1 MISSV
6 LRETN
11 FMNSKTLS
19 IWVVIY
25 LMGIVVGFSQEDI
38 LKPVD
43 IRPPRPGIQQ
53 QQPKESDAQLAA
65 QYYRNKEFDKAVI
78 LYAKLYKEKNNH
90 VYYSYYLYC
99 LVELEDYKE
108 VEKLVKTQIKKF
120 PSQPKYQVDL
130 GFVYTQKG
138 DLGKAKKQYENA
150 LRILPPDRNRII
162 ELANAFMVRSEL
174 EYAAATYK
182 RGSEILPDY
191 PFYLELGNLYNQVGN
206 NSGMIEEYLNY
217 VDFDYLNMSIVEH
230 KLQTKLSDDPDNV
243 VSELLRKA
251 LLKRVQKDPEKL
263 FYAEMLMWLSIQ
275 EKDFEMAFLQAK
287 SIDRRQGEEGER
299 IFKLAEICMAN
310 QQYEIAIEAF
320 DYILKKGKNNNLH
333 IDATIGRLN
342 ARYLKA
348 TESYDYSM
356 TDLTAVEND
365 YLSMLETYGKSPS
378 MIKVMKYLG
387 HLQAFYLNKTEDAIA
402 ILYEAISIPNAP
414 AAAVAEC
421 KIELADILV
430 FDGDVWEAK
439 LLYGQVEKAYKH
451 DPLGHYAKFKNAKL
465 SFYIGEFEWA
475 KAQLDVL
482 KAATS
487 KLIANDALRFSVLI
501 SDNIDMDSST
511 IALEM
516 YGRADLLL
524 YRNQEDLALLTLD
537 SIFELGTWHPIFD
550 EVLLKK
556 AEIKIKQRDFEMA
569 AEYLT
574 EIILDYSYDITA
586 DNALYLLAELNEIQF
601 NDKEKAMEYY
611 QKLMEDYPA
620 SLFTVEARKRYRNLR
635 GDFVDEEI

>member
-1 MISSV
+1 
-6 LRETN
+6 
-11 FMNSKTLS
+11 MNSKTLS
-19 IWVVIY
+19 IWIIIY

-38 LKPVD
+38 LKPVE
-43 IRPPRPGIQQ
+43 IHPPRPGVQQ

-65 QYYRNKEFDKAVI
+65 QYYRKKEFDKAVI
-78 LYAKLYKEKNNH
+78 LYAKLYKEKNSNI
-90 VYYSYYLYC
+90 YYTYYLYC

-108 VEKLVKTQIKKF
+108 AEKLVKTQIKKF
-120 PSQPKYQVDL
+120 PTRPKYQVDL

-138 DLGKAKKQYENA
+138 DLNKAKKQYEVA
-150 LRILPPDRNRII
+150 LKNLPPDRNRII
-162 ELANAFMVRSEL
+162 ELANAFMVRSQL

-182 RGSEILPDY
+182 RGSEILPGY

-206 NSGMIEEYLNY
+206 YSEMVEEYLNY
-217 VDFDYLNMSIVEH
+217 VDFDYLNISIVEH

-243 VSELLRKA
+243 VSELLRKS
-251 LLKRVQKDPEKL
+251 LLKRVQKNPDKL
-263 FYAEMLMWLSIQ
+263 YYAEMLMWLSIQ

-287 SIDRRQGEEGER
+287 SIDRRQSEEGER
-299 IFKLAEICMAN
+299 IFKLAEICLAN
-310 QQYEIAIEAF
+310 QQYEIAIEAY
-320 DYILKKGKNNNLH
+320 DYILRKGKSNYLYL
-333 IDATIGRLN
+333 DATIGRLN

-356 TDLTAVEND
+356 ADLIDVEND
-365 YLSMLETYGKSPS
+365 YINMLEEYGKSPS
-378 MIKVMKYLG
+378 MIKVMQYLG
-387 HLQAFYLNKTEDAIA
+387 HLQAFYLDKTDDAIS
-402 ILYEAISIPNAP
+402 ILYEAIAISNAAP
-414 AAAVAEC
+414 AAVAEC

-430 FDGDVWEAK
+430 FVGDVWEAK

-451 DPLGHYAKFKNAKL
+451 DPLGHFAKYKNAKL

-501 SDNIDMDSST
+501 SDNIGMDSST
-511 IALEM
+511 VALEM

-524 YRNQEDLALLTLD
+524 YRNQPDLALQTLD
-537 SIFELGTWHPIFD
+537 SIFELASWHPIFD

-574 EIILDYSYDITA
+574 KIVDDYSYDITA
-586 DNALYLLAELNEIQF
+586 DNALFLLAELNEKQF
-601 NDKEKAMEYY
+601 LNTDKAMQLY
-611 QKLMEDYPA
+611 QKLMQDYPA
-620 SLFTVEARKRYRNLR
+620 SLFTVEARKRYRSLR
-635 GDFVDEEI
+635 GDFVEEEI

>member
-1 MISSV
+1 
-6 LRETN
+6 
-11 FMNSKTLS
+11 MNSKTLS
-19 IWVVIY
+19 IWIIIY

-38 LKPVD
+38 LKPVE
-43 IRPPRPGIQQ
+43 IHPPRPGVQQ

-65 QYYRNKEFDKAVI
+65 QYYRKKEFDKAVI
-78 LYAKLYKEKNNH
+78 LYAKLYKEKNSNI
-90 VYYSYYLYC
+90 YYTYYLYC

-108 VEKLVKTQIKKF
+108 AEKLVKTQIKKF
-120 PSQPKYQVDL
+120 STRPKYQVDL

-138 DLGKAKKQYENA
+138 DLNKAKKQYEVA
-150 LRILPPDRNRII
+150 LKNLPPDRNRII
-162 ELANAFMVRSEL
+162 ELANAFMVRSQL

-182 RGSEILPDY
+182 RGSEILPGY

-206 NSGMIEEYLNY
+206 YSEMVEEYLNY
-217 VDFDYLNMSIVEH
+217 VDFDYLNISIVEH

-243 VSELLRKA
+243 VSELLRKS
-251 LLKRVQKDPEKL
+251 LLKRVQKNPDKL
-263 FYAEMLMWLSIQ
+263 YYAEMLMWLSIQ

-287 SIDRRQGEEGER
+287 SIDRRQSEEGER
-299 IFKLAEICMAN
+299 IFKLAEICLAN
-310 QQYEIAIEAF
+310 QQYEIAIEAY
-320 DYILKKGKNNNLH
+320 DYILRKGKSNYLYL
-333 IDATIGRLN
+333 DATIGRLN

-356 TDLTAVEND
+356 ADLIDVEND
-365 YLSMLETYGKSPS
+365 YINMLEEYGKSPS
-378 MIKVMKYLG
+378 MIKVMQYLG
-387 HLQAFYLNKTEDAIA
+387 HLQAFYLDKTDDAIS
-402 ILYEAISIPNAP
+402 ILYEAIAISNAAP
-414 AAAVAEC
+414 AAVAEC

-430 FDGDVWEAK
+430 FVGDVWEAK

-451 DPLGHYAKFKNAKL
+451 DPLGHFAKYKNAKL

-501 SDNIDMDSST
+501 SDNIGMDSST
-511 IALEM
+511 VALEM

-524 YRNQEDLALLTLD
+524 YRNQPDLALQTLD
-537 SIFELGTWHPIFD
+537 SIFELASWHPIFD

-574 EIILDYSYDITA
+574 KIVDDYSYDITA
-586 DNALYLLAELNEIQF
+586 DNALFLLAELNEKQF
-601 NDKEKAMEYY
+601 LNTDKAMQLY
-611 QKLMEDYPA
+611 QKLMQDYPA
-620 SLFTVEARKRYRNLR
+620 SLFTVEARKRYRSLR
-635 GDFVDEEI
+635 GDFVEEEI